1 MTVYRLN
8 LYRGDR
14 LLGHFETGTA
24 TGREDLRELVDRLS
38 VDYRVETL
46 ASYDE
51 KRLVEASAE
60 GIKVLYREL
69 QFRAEDL
76 T

>member
-14 LLGHFETGTA
+14 LLGHFETA
-24 TGREDLRELVDRLS
+24 TTCTLPDLRELVDRLS
-38 VDYRVETL
+38 ADYRVETL

-69 QFRAEDL
+69 QFRGIDL